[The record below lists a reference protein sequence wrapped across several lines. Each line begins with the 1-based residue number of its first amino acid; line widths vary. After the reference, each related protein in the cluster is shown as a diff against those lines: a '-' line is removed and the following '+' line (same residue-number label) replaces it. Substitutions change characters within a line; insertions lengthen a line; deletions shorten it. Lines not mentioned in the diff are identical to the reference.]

1 MSRTTSTRLPTML
14 LLALAIIL
22 AVITTP
28 ATAAEPAR
36 CWLPGGRP
44 IEDDK
49 NPIRPCEWN
58 KGVSGLIT
66 NVNGTCCARGQ
77 GCLINGLCVDTA
89 KSEIWEGG
97 CVNRN
102 GDFCTQDCEMKYN
115 PKRLEKCGGDRND
128 YYACP
133 GKKDDCEGEDATVFR
148 VQDYVILGTVSDERT
163 VTTPS
168 TTESSSSTR
177 RSTSSSSDTSTT
189 TDEPQSATATPGP
202 AETVTQTLPA
212 DEADGPI
219 PTGNNTSSDENNQT
233 EEPKQDSDPNGV
245 VPLAVGV
252 SIGAVALVAIV
263 LGGCWWHRD
272 RVRREPAR
280 AETPPQT
287 TGPIADARDFIYLPE
302 RVERQGRMRG
312 F

>member
-1 MSRTTSTRLPTML
+1 QVSIKIPTML

-22 AVITTP
+22 AIITNP
-28 ATAAEPAR
+28 STAADPAR
-36 CWLPGGRP
+36 CYLPGGRP

-77 GCLINGLCVDTA
+77 GCLINGLCVDTD

-102 GDFCTQDCEMKYN
+102 GSFCTQDCDAKYN
-115 PKRLEKCGGDRND
+115 PQRLEKCGAVKRD

-133 GKKDDCEGEDATVFR
+133 GRKDDCEDDDAKVFR
-148 VQDYVILGTVSDERT
+148 VKDYVILGTVSDERT
-163 VTTPS
+163 ETTSS
-168 TTESSSSTR
+168 TTKSSSSR
-177 RSTSSSSDTSTT
+177 RSTSYSSDTSTATDDSQPAT
-189 TDEPQSATATPGP
+189 TTFGP
-202 AETVTQTLPA
+202 AETVTKTMPA
-212 DEADGPI
+212 DDPQGPL
-219 PTGNNTSSDENNQT
+219 PTANNNNNNQT
-233 EEPKQDSDPNGV
+233 EEPKHDSDPSGV

-287 TGPIADARDFIYLPE
+287 TGPIADSRDFIYLPE
-302 RVERQGRMRG
+302 RVERHGRMRG